1 MNHGVTNGVI
11 NRVTDGVIDR
21 VIDRVFDGM
30 NDEVSDGVFQW
41 GAQSYTHA
49 RRCGCARVRTCTQ
62 DHMPRTKNT
71 VVCPSTTHKQVCTQ
85 C

>member
-30 NDEVSDGVFQW
+30 NDEVPDGVFQW
-41 GAQSYTHA
+41 GAQFIHS
-49 RRCGCARVRTCTQ
+49 CTQ
-62 DHMPRTKNT
+62 VRMRARAHMHAGPHASKNT
-71 VVCPSTTHKQVCTQ
+71 VVCPSTTHKQVCTR